1 MRAFEITEES
11 FRRNFTNLNSLQTPA
26 FREYVFWVEYF
37 LLKSEFLKRNRTTV
51 LRERKDDKDN
61 KAFKSS
67 MYLGT

>member
-37 LLKSEFLKRNRTTV
+37 LLKSEFLKRNRTTAQ
-51 LRERKDDKDN
+51 RERKDDKDN

>member
-11 FRRNFTNLNSLQTPA
+11 FRRNFPNLNSLQTPA

-37 LLKSEFLKRNRTTV
+37 LLKSEFLKRNRTTA

>member
-11 FRRNFTNLNSLQTPA
+11 FRRNFPNLNSLQAPA
-26 FREYVFWVEYF
+26 LRENVFWLEYF
-37 LLKSEFLKRNRTTV
+37 LLKSEFLKRNRTTAQ
-51 LRERKDDKDN
+51 RERKDDKDN